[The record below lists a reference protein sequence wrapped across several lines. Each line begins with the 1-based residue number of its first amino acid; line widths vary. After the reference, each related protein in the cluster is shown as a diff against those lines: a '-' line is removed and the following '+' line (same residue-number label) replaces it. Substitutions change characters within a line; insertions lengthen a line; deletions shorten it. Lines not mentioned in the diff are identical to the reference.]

1 VKKIANSNNIKKE
14 KFYTPEPTS
23 IFSPSFSQN
32 YVANKFFLKI
42 GTNCSVGVYF
52 SLSIESID

>member
-1 VKKIANSNNIKKE
+1 VKRKIRIE
-14 KFYTPEPTS
+14 TTS
-23 IFSPSFSQN
+23 KTGNFTGKNQQVFSPSFSQN